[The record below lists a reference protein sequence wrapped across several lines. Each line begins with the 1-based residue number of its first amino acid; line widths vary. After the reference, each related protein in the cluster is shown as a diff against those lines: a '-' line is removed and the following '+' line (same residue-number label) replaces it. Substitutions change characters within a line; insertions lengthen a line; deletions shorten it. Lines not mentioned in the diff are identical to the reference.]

1 MKNNKKKKG
10 FRSLILLLFLTII
23 MFGTSTYAWFTA
35 NRVVTINSLDVH
47 VEASNGI
54 QVSTDASSW
63 KSVLTNA
70 DIKNGYTGH
79 KNQVPATITAVSTDG
94 TPTAQGRLNMYSS
107 IIGNDATTG
116 DYTIK
121 TALETDTAGID
132 GKYIA
137 FDLFVRVDAQQ
148 TIYFTPSTDIIKKG
162 AEDKGL
168 KNSARV
174 AFVKLGHTTS
184 SAGSAAM
191 IALNDGTS
199 SEVTV
204 WEPNSDAHSDLVVSS
219 VASDLGIALTEV
231 IDGEGHGTGK
241 YEQVSYRGISTTIS
255 DPEDLKAI
263 VNGSKTTN
271 DAGTVTYTKAVS
283 PSIVTPEGRDNYIE
297 FMELEAGVTK
307 FRVYMWLEG
316 QDIDCENGATGT
328 DISFNIE
335 LSTTNGTN

>member
-1 MKNNKKKKG
+1 MKNKKKKKG
-10 FRSLILLLFLTII
+10 FRSLILLLFLTVI

-54 QVSTDASSW
+54 QVSTDAASW

-70 DIKNGYTGH
+70 DIKSGYTGH

-94 TPTAQGRLNMYSS
+94 LANAQGGLNMYSS
-107 IIGNDATTG
+107 IIGNDAVTG
-116 DYTIK
+116 DYNIK
-121 TALETDTAGID
+121 TVLESDAAGVE

-137 FDLFVRVDAQQ
+137 FDLFVRVDSRQ
-148 TIYFTPSTDIIKKG
+148 TIYFTPETDVISKG

-174 AFVKLGHTTS
+174 AFVELGHTTS

-191 IALNDGTS
+191 IALNAGTS
-199 SEVTV
+199 STV
-204 WEPNSDAHSDLVVSS
+204 RIWEPNFDTHSPLVVSS
-219 VASDLGIALTEV
+219 VAPDMGISLTETL
-231 IDGEGHGTGK
+231 DGENNPTGL
-241 YEQVSYRGISTTIS
+241 YQPLSYRGVSATIS
-255 DPEDLKAI
+255 EPEDLKSI
-263 VNGSKTTN
+263 VNGSVYQN
-271 DAGTVTYTKAVS
+271 GAGTVTYTK
-283 PSIVTPEGRDNYIE
+283 PVTVTYRTPAARNTYLE
-297 FMELEAGVTK
+297 FMELQPGVTK

-316 QDIDCENGATGT
+316 QDVDCENGATGT

-335 LSTTNGTN
+335 LSTTNSNS